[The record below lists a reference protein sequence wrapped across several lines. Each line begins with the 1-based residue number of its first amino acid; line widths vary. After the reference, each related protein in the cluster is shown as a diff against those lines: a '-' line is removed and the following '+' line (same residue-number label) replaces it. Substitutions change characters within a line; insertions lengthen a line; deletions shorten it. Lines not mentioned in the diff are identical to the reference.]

1 MTALQAILS
10 FLIRNGW
17 MIAAGLFTLGYLVV
31 LAIMI
36 RKILRD
42 RALPE
47 IERPGPRP
55 LFYLGQAYLAFVW
68 PVPLFL
74 VLEAFDLLIPAP

>member
-1 MTALQAILS
+1 MTALQGILS

-17 MIAAGLFTLGYLVV
+17 MIAAALCTIGYLVV
-31 LAIMI
+31 LIIMA
-36 RKILRD
+36 RKVLRD

-47 IERPGPRP
+47 AERPGPRP

-74 VLEAFDLLIPAP
+74 VLEAFDLLTPTS

>member
-1 MTALQAILS
+1 MNVLQVIAG
-10 FLIRNGW
+10 FLENNGW
-17 MIAAGLFTLGYLVV
+17 LILAVLLTVGYGVV

-47 IERPGPRP
+47 AERPGPRP

-74 VLEAFDLLIPAP
+74 VLESLDLLTPPI

>member
-1 MTALQAILS
+1 MAALQTTLAWIQS
-10 FLIRNGW
+10 NGW
-17 MIAAGLFTLGYLVV
+17 MVLGLALTAGYIVV
-31 LAIMI
+31 LGIMA

-47 IERPGPRP
+47 DQRPGPRP
-55 LFYLGQAYLAFVW
+55 LFYLGQAYLAFIW

-74 VLEAFDLLIPAP
+74 VLEALDVLTPS